1 MNSKK
6 KIVVLGGGIS
16 GLTAGYLLMKEGF
29 DVTVLEKKA
38 QPGGSIETVFENG
51 FLFDKGPNSS
61 LETYPI
67 IKKIVDEINLSDEL
81 VYASPEGSKRYILKK
96 NKLIPLPMSPVS
108 FFKTGLFSAKAKF
121 RLLAEPF
128 IKRAKEEESISGFVK
143 RRIGKEFLD
152 YAISPFVSGVYAG
165 DPSSLSVKYA
175 FPKLY
180 ELEKKH
186 RSLILGTVKTIRQRK
201 KRAEKSKQSA
211 KMFSFKNGMGVLPN
225 KIALSL
231 GNNFLTSSE
240 IKNIIKDGSAYKI
253 TYNRNNNEV
262 ELFADAIISTVLSYV
277 LSNLISNLNEETANK
292 LNEIFYPSVL
302 VLYLGYKKESIK
314 RELDGF
320 GFLIPQKEK
329 KSFLGAIWNSTLFP
343 NRTNN
348 DDVCFTLFIGGALN
362 KELSLKTKEQF
373 IAKSIEEFSEI
384 MNIYDE
390 PFFVSSKF
398 WEKAIPQYNL
408 DYSMQLKA
416 IVNFEKDNPG
426 FFIGG
431 NFRRGIAL
439 GDCFNSA
446 EIISNEVKDYLNK
459 HKNERDLTFV

>member
-1 MNSKK
+1 MNNKK

-16 GLTAGYLLMKEGF
+16 GLVTAYLLKKEGF
-29 DVTVLEKKA
+29 YVTVLEKKS

-67 IKKIVDEINLSDEL
+67 IKKIVEEINLSDEL
-81 VYASPEGSKRYILKK
+81 VYANPLGNKRYILKN
-96 NKLIPLPMSPVS
+96 NKLFPLPISPVS
-108 FFKTGLFSAKAKF
+108 FLKTKLFSTKAKF

-128 IKRAKEEESISGFVK
+128 IKRAEKEESIADFVK
-143 RRIGKEFLD
+143 RRIGKEFLN

-186 RSLILGTVKTIRQRK
+186 RSLILGTIKTIRQRK
-201 KRAEKSKQSA
+201 KRAEKSKQNA
-211 KMFSFKNGMGVLPN
+211 KMFSFKNGMQTLPD
-225 KIALSL
+225 KIAISL
-231 GNNFLTSSE
+231 GKSFLSSAN
-240 IKNIIKDGSAYKI
+240 IKIITKNGSGYKVIYNKD
-253 TYNRNNNEV
+253 NNET
-262 ELFADAIISTVLSYV
+262 ELFADALVSTIPSYV
-277 LSNLISNLNEETANK
+277 LSNLISNLSEETANK

-314 RELDGF
+314 RDLDGF
-320 GFLIPQKEK
+320 GFLIPQNEK

-348 DDVCFTLFIGGALN
+348 DDVCFTLFVGGALN
-362 KELSLKTKEQF
+362 KKLTNETNQYF
-373 IAKSIEEFSEI
+373 INKSINEFSEI
-384 MNIYDE
+384 MKIKDE
-390 PFFVSSKF
+390 PAYIASKF

-408 DYSMQLKA
+408 DYSTQLEE
-416 IVNFEKDNPG
+416 IELFEKENKG

-446 EIISNEVKDYLNK
+446 EILCHQVKNYFN
-459 HKNERDLTFV
+459 N